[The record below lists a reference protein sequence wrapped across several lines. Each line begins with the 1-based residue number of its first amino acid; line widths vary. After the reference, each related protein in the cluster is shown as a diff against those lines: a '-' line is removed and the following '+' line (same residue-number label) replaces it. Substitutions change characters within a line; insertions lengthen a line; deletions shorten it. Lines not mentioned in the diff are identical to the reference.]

1 MKFGSTLKRL
11 RKVRKLTL
19 SDIARISGIHL
30 ATLSRI
36 ENDKKIGTVRNH
48 FDISKA
54 LGLKL
59 SELYEE
65 FERDNPLELSL
76 SQIQ

>member
-1 MKFGSTLKRL
+1 MKFGITLRRL
-11 RKVRKLTL
+11 RRDRKWTL
-19 SDIARISGIHL
+19 SDVSKRSGIHL

-36 ENDKKIGTVRNH
+36 ENDKKTGTVRNH

-65 FERDNPLELSL
+65 FEKDNALEQGLHFK
-76 SQIQ
+76 